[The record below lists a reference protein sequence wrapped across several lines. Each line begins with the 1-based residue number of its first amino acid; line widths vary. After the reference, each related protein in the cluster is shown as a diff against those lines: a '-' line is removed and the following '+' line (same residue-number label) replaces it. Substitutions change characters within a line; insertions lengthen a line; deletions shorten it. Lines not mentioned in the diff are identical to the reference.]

1 MNMAENTTNNMVEY
15 LRKTW
20 RGWPFRVLF
29 PVFLTVILYGA
40 ILFGVA
46 LPIMEKNIREQNLE
60 GTQLLADA
68 AWSVVQGYY
77 LREQSG
83 ELTRAE
89 AQRRAADR
97 VRAMRYGKTG
107 EDYFWI
113 NDTTPTLI
121 AHPYRPDLEGVDLS
135 RYEDPDGTK
144 IFQAFVDAVQQS
156 EGEYVQY
163 LWQYQA
169 DATRVIPKYSYIRKF
184 EPWGWIIGTGMYL
197 DDIEAEVAAARQKV
211 GAVSALGLAAVLLL
225 SAIIVYST
233 LRLENQRRLAETE
246 LEHQRD
252 FLSDVIQ
259 SLAHPLTV
267 LNTATNAV
275 ELANEGGASFV
286 TSPPYTTRFCVTHGA
301 EILRDSEHQ
310 CPLDTVKTT
319 RQPATVEHIY
329 EDETGQRRHVEVHG
343 YPILNAEGEVAR
355 VIEYSLDITDR
366 KQAEILL
373 REKEEQFRLLYE
385 RAPISY
391 QSLDENGYF
400 LTVNEA
406 WLEEL
411 GYRKDEVIGHWF
423 GDFLPLEDQDIF
435 RNRFPLFKAAGEI
448 TDAEF
453 DMLHK
458 NGSRIRVSFTGK
470 IGHDPQGNF
479 QQTHCVFRNITEQ
492 RAAEEA
498 LIASERRYREISE
511 IISDFAYSIRVLP
524 DGKFQKEWATSSRIS
539 SLDIDFNQLLTHG
552 ESLVTLGVIHPED
565 ESRYLDRIDAYSR
578 REPVV
583 TEYRMLSPDGKTH
596 WVRHYGKPIW
606 DEEENRP
613 VRILGA
619 IQDISEQKYI
629 EEALRESEDRYRA
642 IFERSYTP
650 MMLIDPANGQIVEA
664 NLAASRFYGYSQDEL
679 KQMNT
684 SDINTLEPAEVAKE
698 RQRAVREER
707 NYFLFKHRLAHG
719 EIRHVEVYSGPIQ
732 LEGRSLLYS
741 LIHDVTQ
748 RVHSQE
754 ENLRLAAAIDQ
765 VNELIIMT
773 DVQGKITYIN
783 PFFCEVTGYSR
794 EEVLGQPPRI
804 LKSGL
809 HTESFYKQL
818 WDTISSGKTWTGQF
832 INRRKDGSLYHEEA
846 IIFPVKDQHGRTLNY
861 AAVKRDISEQ
871 IRTEQNIQRQVQRLS
886 ALRNIDLAISASLD
900 LKLVLDILLEQTRRE
915 LGVDAAD
922 ILLYNATFQKL
933 ELTAWQGFKSA
944 LSSGISLRVGKALPG
959 MVAVTRLPAFVPD
972 LSQKPSA
979 ELFSPQIRQ
988 AEQFA
993 AYGCVPLVAKGELK
1007 GVLEVYHR
1015 APLELAD
1022 EWVEFLETLGGQ
1034 AAIAIDNAGLFERLQ
1049 AANTELMLA
1058 YDTTLE
1064 GWAKALELRDQETKG
1079 HSDNVT
1085 EITLQMA
1092 QEFGI
1097 ASSELVHIRRG
1108 ALLHDIGK
1116 MGIPDSILLKPG
1128 PLTPQEW
1135 EIMRK
1140 HPTYAYE
1147 LLYPIAFLRPALEI
1161 PYCHHE
1167 HWDGSGYPRGL
1178 RGEDIPLAARIFAV
1192 VDVWEALSA
1201 DRPYRKAWPK
1211 GKVIAYLREQSGAQF
1226 EPRLVDLF
1234 LEMLEDGQ
1242 FQTDQAE

>member
-1 MNMAENTTNNMVEY
+1 MPENTTNNMMEY

-20 RGWPFRVLF
+20 RGWPLRILF
-29 PVFLTVILYGA
+29 PVFLTVILYSA

-46 LPIMEKNIREQNLE
+46 LPIMEKNIREQNQE
-60 GTQLLADA
+60 GTRLLTDA

-77 LREQSG
+77 LRVQSG
-83 ELTRAE
+83 EFTREE
-89 AQRRAADR
+89 AQQRAADR

-113 NDTTPTLI
+113 NDMTPTLI

-135 RYEDPDGTK
+135 GYEDPDGTK
-144 IFQAFVDAVQQS
+144 VFQAFVNAVQQS

-163 LWQYQA
+163 LWQYHA
-169 DATRVIPKYSYIRKF
+169 DATRIIPKYSYIRKF

-197 DDIEAEVAAARQKV
+197 DEIEAEVTRSRQKV
-211 GAVSALGLAAVLLL
+211 GAFSALGLSAILLL
-225 SAIIVYST
+225 SAIIVYRT
-233 LRLENQRRLAETE
+233 LRLENQRRQAETE
-246 LEHQRD
+246 LERQRD

-259 SLAHPLTV
+259 SLAHPFTV
-267 LNTATNAV
+267 LNAANNAV
-275 ELANEGGASFV
+275 ELANEAAASFV
-286 TSPPYTTRFCVTHGA
+286 TSPPHTTRFCVTHDA
-301 EILRDSEHQ
+301 EIPQDSGHQ

-329 EDETGQRRHVEVHG
+329 VDETGQRRYVEVHG
-343 YPILNAEGEVAR
+343 YPILNAEGEVVR

-366 KQAEILL
+366 KQAEVLL

-400 LTVNEA
+400 LNVNEA

-411 GYRKDEVIGHWF
+411 GYRQDEVIGHWF

-435 RNRFPLFKAAGEI
+435 RERFPLFKAAGEI

-458 NGSRIRVSFTGK
+458 NGSRIRVSFNGK

-498 LIASERRYREISE
+498 LKVSERRYREISE
-511 IISDFAYSIRVLP
+511 IITDFAYSIRVLP
-524 DGKFQKEWATSSRIS
+524 DGTFQKEWATGHA
-539 SLDIDFNQLLTHG
+539 IDGINIDYDRVFLSG
-552 ESLVTLGVIHPED
+552 ESLVSQGLIHPED
-565 ESRYLDRIDAYSR
+565 ESRYLARMDAYLR
-578 REPVV
+578 HEPAV

-606 DEEENRP
+606 DEEENRL

-619 IQDISEQKYI
+619 VQDISEQKRI

-642 IFERSYTP
+642 IFEHSYTP
-650 MMLIDPANGQIVEA
+650 MWLTDPANGQIVEA
-664 NLAASRFYGYSQDEL
+664 NLAASKFYGYSQGEL
-679 KQMNT
+679 KQMNIA
-684 SDINTLEPAEVAKE
+684 DINTLDPAEVAKE
-698 RQRAVREER
+698 QQRAIREER
-707 NYFLFKHRLAHG
+707 NHFLLKHRLANG

-732 LEGRSLLYS
+732 LEGRALLYS

-748 RVHSQE
+748 RVRSQE
-754 ENLRLAAAIDQ
+754 ENLRLAAVIDQ

-773 DVQGKITYIN
+773 DIQGKITYIN

-794 EEVLGQPPRI
+794 EEVLGQTPSI

-809 HTESFYKQL
+809 QTESFYKQL
-818 WDTISSGKTWTGQF
+818 WNTITSGKTWTGQF
-832 INRRKDGSLYHEEA
+832 INRRKDGSLYHEQA
-846 IIFPVKDQHGRTLNY
+846 IIFPVKDRHGRTLNY

-922 ILLYNATFQKL
+922 ILLYNATFQNL

-944 LSSGISLRVGKALPG
+944 LSSGVSIRVGKALPG
-959 MVAVTRLPAFVPD
+959 KVAITRQPVFVPD
-972 LSQKPSA
+972 LNLKPSA

-1049 AANTELMLA
+1049 AANTELTLA

-1092 QEFGI
+1092 QAFGI
-1097 ASSELVHIRRG
+1097 TSAELVHIRRG

-1178 RGEDIPLAARIFAV
+1178 RGEVIPLSARIFAV
-1192 VDVWEALSA
+1192 VDVWEALSS
-1201 DRPYRKAWPK
+1201 DRPYREAWPK
-1211 GKVIAYLREQSGAQF
+1211 EKVIAYLREQSDAQF
-1226 EPRLVDLF
+1226 DPRLVDLF
-1234 LEMLEDGQ
+1234 LEMLENDRFHTGQ
-1242 FQTDQAE
+1242 AD